1 MTLQD
6 LFREGEKRLLKVFE
20 PEEAKSSAWFLLAGC
35 FAMDSKD
42 YLLLADQEADPDMV
56 SRYQTMISRRIEH
69 EPTAYILGEWEFMGL
84 PIHVSPS
91 VLIPRQD
98 TETLVEETIRYV
110 NECFTKGSRIRIL
123 DLCTGSGC
131 IAVSLKHMLDKAF
144 DVQMTASD
152 LSKEALEVAQTNALR
167 NNTDIRLICSDL
179 FDQIEEDHYDIIVC
193 NPPYIAEKIRDEI
206 QDDVRDYEPSLALFG
221 GDDGLGFY
229 RRILPSLRTYLA
241 QEGAFFLEIGDDQGR
256 AVKQIAEEA
265 QWSNVRLIQDLAG
278 HDRVLFGK
286 KGKR

>member
-179 FDQIEEDHYDIIVC
+179 FDQIEE
-193 NPPYIAEKIRDEI
+193 NPSVET
-206 QDDVRDYEPSLALFG
+206 VRRGAL
-221 GDDGLGFY
+221 
-229 RRILPSLRTYLA
+229 
-241 QEGAFFLEIGDDQGR
+241 
-256 AVKQIAEEA
+256 
-265 QWSNVRLIQDLAG
+265 
-278 HDRVLFGK
+278 
-286 KGKR
+286 